1 MSQEIKL
8 EDLLKNQPNVPAKI
22 MDEREA
28 SLLAKNDLPELSNE
42 ERQKINAIKENL
54 DLRDTSLA
62 PFYGTD
68 SQKNMAEFSDSI
80 LSQVRSRNAGDVGKN
95 LTNLLVAVKNNP
107 PEESQGFLSKLFHG
121 GKMEIE
127 RIIASYDSLSGQ
139 IDQISAQLQN
149 QQKDLMKEIQVFQQL
164 YQENLSQYQELGLY
178 IIAGEEKVK
187 EMREKVLPDLY
198 GEAKASDNPMAMQV
212 VQDLEENVN
221 RFENKVHE
229 LKISQTLALQTAPQI
244 KLIQN
249 NNQLLVDKINN
260 VINNTLPLWRS
271 QTVIALGLA
280 KQEEALRVQK
290 AVSDATNT
298 LIEENAKKLKQTSLG
313 IKEESERSI
322 VDIEA
327 LEAANKDLI
336 DTINGSVEI
345 SKQARV
351 KRAEAEEKMIKIKND
366 LRQALVHA
374 MEESQN

>member
-8 EDLLKNQPNVPAKI
+8 DDLLQNQPNAPAKI
-22 MDEREA
+22 MDEKEA
-28 SLLAKNDLPELSNE
+28 SILAKNDLPVLTDE
-42 ERQKINAIKENL
+42 ERKKINAIKENL
-54 DLRDTSLA
+54 DLRDASIA
-62 PFYGTD
+62 SFYGTD
-68 SQKNMAEFSDSI
+68 SERNMAEFSDSI
-80 LSQVRSRNAGDVGKN
+80 LSQVRSKNAGDVGKN
-95 LTNLLVAVKNNP
+95 LTALLVTVKNNP
-107 PEESQGFLSKLFHG
+107 PKENQGFLSKLFHG

-149 QQKDLMKEIQVFQQL
+149 QQKDLMKEIEIFQRL
-164 YQENLSQYQELGLY
+164 YQENLFQYQELGLY
-178 IIAGEEKVK
+178 IMAGEEKVK
-187 EMREKVLPDLY
+187 EMREKVLPKLY
-198 GEAKASDNPMAMQV
+198 EEAKASENPMAMQV

-249 NNQLLVDKINN
+249 NNQLLVDKINH
-260 VINNTLPLWRS
+260 VISNTLPLWRS

-290 AVSDATNT
+290 AVSDATNA
-298 LIEENAKKLKQTSLG
+298 LIKDNAKKLKQTTLG
-313 IKEESERSI
+313 IKEESERSL

-345 SKQARV
+345 SRQAKA
-351 KRAEAEEKMIKIKND
+351 KRAEAEEKMVQIKND

>member
-28 SLLAKNDLPELSNE
+28 SILTKNDLPELSNE

-107 PEESQGFLSKLFHG
+107 PEESQSFFSRLFHG

-178 IIAGEEKVK
+178 IVAGEEKVK

-198 GEAKASDNPMAMQV
+198 GEAKASDNPMALQV

-345 SKQARV
+345 SKQARA
-351 KRAEAEEKMIKIKND
+351 KRAEAEEKMIQIKND

-374 MEESQN
+374 MEESQH

>member
-8 EDLLKNQPNVPAKI
+8 DDLLQNQPNAPAKI
-22 MDEREA
+22 MDEKEA
-28 SLLAKNDLPELSNE
+28 SILAKNDLPVLTDE
-42 ERQKINAIKENL
+42 ERKKINAIKENL
-54 DLRDTSLA
+54 DLRDASIA
-62 PFYGTD
+62 SFYGTD
-68 SQKNMAEFSDSI
+68 SERNMAEFSDSI
-80 LSQVRSRNAGDVGKN
+80 LSQVRSKNAGDVGKN
-95 LTNLLVAVKNNP
+95 LTALLVAVKNNP
-107 PEESQGFLSKLFHG
+107 PKENQGFLSKLFHG

-149 QQKDLMKEIQVFQQL
+149 QQKDLMKEIEIFQRL
-164 YQENLSQYQELGLY
+164 YQENLFQYQELGLY
-178 IIAGEEKVK
+178 IMAGEEKVK
-187 EMREKVLPDLY
+187 EMREKVLPKLY
-198 GEAKASDNPMAMQV
+198 EEAKASENPMAMQV

-249 NNQLLVDKINN
+249 NNQLLVDKINH
-260 VINNTLPLWRS
+260 VISNTLPLWRS

-290 AVSDATNT
+290 AVSDATNA
-298 LIEENAKKLKQTSLG
+298 LIKDNAKKLKQTTLG
-313 IKEESERSI
+313 IKEESERSL

-345 SKQARV
+345 SRQAKA
-351 KRAEAEEKMIKIKND
+351 KRAEAEEKMVQIKND

>member
-8 EDLLKNQPNVPAKI
+8 DDLLQNQPNAPAKI
-22 MDEREA
+22 MDEKEA
-28 SLLAKNDLPELSNE
+28 SILAKNDLPVLTDE
-42 ERQKINAIKENL
+42 ERKKINAIKENL
-54 DLRDTSLA
+54 DLRDASIA
-62 PFYGTD
+62 SFYGTD
-68 SQKNMAEFSDSI
+68 SERNMAEFSDSI
-80 LSQVRSRNAGDVGKN
+80 LSQVRSKNAGDVGKN
-95 LTNLLVAVKNNP
+95 LTALLVTVKNNP
-107 PEESQGFLSKLFHG
+107 PKENQGFLSKLFHG

-149 QQKDLMKEIQVFQQL
+149 QQKDLMKEIEIFQRL
-164 YQENLSQYQELGLY
+164 YQENLFQYQELGLY
-178 IIAGEEKVK
+178 IMAGEEKVK
-187 EMREKVLPDLY
+187 EMREKVLPKLY
-198 GEAKASDNPMAMQV
+198 EEAKASENPMAMQV

-249 NNQLLVDKINN
+249 NNQLLVDKINH
-260 VINNTLPLWRS
+260 VISNTLPLWRS

-298 LIEENAKKLKQTSLG
+298 LIKENAKKLKQTTLG
-313 IKEESERSI
+313 IKEESERSL

-345 SKQARV
+345 SRQAKA
-351 KRAEAEEKMIKIKND
+351 KRAEAEEKMVQIKND

>member
-8 EDLLKNQPNVPAKI
+8 NDLLQNQPNAPAKI
-22 MDEREA
+22 MDEKEA
-28 SLLAKNDLPELSNE
+28 SILAKNDLPVLTDE
-42 ERQKINAIKENL
+42 ERKKINAIKENL
-54 DLRDTSLA
+54 DLRDASIA
-62 PFYGTD
+62 SFYGTD
-68 SQKNMAEFSDSI
+68 SERNMAEFSDSI
-80 LSQVRSRNAGDVGKN
+80 LSQVRSKNAGDVGKN
-95 LTNLLVAVKNNP
+95 LTALLVTVKNNP
-107 PEESQGFLSKLFHG
+107 PKENQGFLSKLFHG

-149 QQKDLMKEIQVFQQL
+149 QQKDLMKEIEIFQRL
-164 YQENLSQYQELGLY
+164 YQENLFQYQELGLY
-178 IIAGEEKVK
+178 IMAGEEKVK
-187 EMREKVLPDLY
+187 EMREKVLPKLY
-198 GEAKASDNPMAMQV
+198 EEAKASENPMAMQV

-249 NNQLLVDKINN
+249 NNQLLVDKINH
-260 VINNTLPLWRS
+260 VISNTLPLWRS

-290 AVSDATNT
+290 AVSDATNA
-298 LIEENAKKLKQTSLG
+298 LIKDNAKKLKQTTLG
-313 IKEESERSI
+313 IKEESERSL

-345 SKQARV
+345 SRQAKA
-351 KRAEAEEKMIKIKND
+351 KRAEAEEKMVQIKND

>member
-8 EDLLKNQPNVPAKI
+8 DDLLQNQPNAPAKI
-22 MDEREA
+22 MDEKEA
-28 SLLAKNDLPELSNE
+28 SILAKNDLPVLTDE
-42 ERQKINAIKENL
+42 ERKKINAIKENL
-54 DLRDTSLA
+54 DLRDASIA
-62 PFYGTD
+62 SFYGTD
-68 SQKNMAEFSDSI
+68 SERNMAEFSDSI
-80 LSQVRSRNAGDVGKN
+80 LSQVRSKNAGDVGKN
-95 LTNLLVAVKNNP
+95 LTALLVTVKNNP
-107 PEESQGFLSKLFHG
+107 PKENQGFLSKLFHG

-149 QQKDLMKEIQVFQQL
+149 QQKDLMKEIEIFQRL
-164 YQENLSQYQELGLY
+164 YQENLFQYQELGLY
-178 IIAGEEKVK
+178 IMAGEEKVK
-187 EMREKVLPDLY
+187 EMREKVLPKLY
-198 GEAKASDNPMAMQV
+198 EEAKASENPMAMQV

-221 RFENKVHE
+221 RFENKMHE

-249 NNQLLVDKINN
+249 NNQLLVDKINH
-260 VINNTLPLWRS
+260 VISNTLPLWRS

-290 AVSDATNT
+290 AVSNATNT
-298 LIEENAKKLKQTSLG
+298 LIKENAKKLKQTTLG
-313 IKEESERSI
+313 IKEESERSL

-345 SKQARV
+345 SRQAKA
-351 KRAEAEEKMIKIKND
+351 KRAEAEEKMVQIKND

>member
-8 EDLLKNQPNVPAKI
+8 DDLLQNQPNAPAKI
-22 MDEREA
+22 MDEKEA
-28 SLLAKNDLPELSNE
+28 SILAKNDLPVLTDE
-42 ERQKINAIKENL
+42 ERKKINAIKENL
-54 DLRDTSLA
+54 DLRDASIA
-62 PFYGTD
+62 SFYGTD
-68 SQKNMAEFSDSI
+68 SQRNMAEFSDSI
-80 LSQVRSRNAGDVGKN
+80 LSQVRSKNAGDVGKN
-95 LTNLLVAVKNNP
+95 LTALLVTVKNNP
-107 PEESQGFLSKLFHG
+107 PKENQGFLSKLFHG

-149 QQKDLMKEIQVFQQL
+149 QQKDLMKEIEIFQRL
-164 YQENLSQYQELGLY
+164 YQENLFQYQELGLY
-178 IIAGEEKVK
+178 IMAGEEKVK
-187 EMREKVLPDLY
+187 EMREKVLPKLY
-198 GEAKASDNPMAMQV
+198 EEAKASENPMAMQV

-249 NNQLLVDKINN
+249 NNQLLVDKINH
-260 VINNTLPLWRS
+260 VISNTLPLWRS

-290 AVSDATNT
+290 AVSDATNA
-298 LIEENAKKLKQTSLG
+298 LIKDNAKKLKQTTLG
-313 IKEESERSI
+313 IKEESERSL

-345 SKQARV
+345 SRQAKA
-351 KRAEAEEKMIKIKND
+351 KRAEAEEKMVQIKND